1 MMTNEQIRIKADE
14 ILNKYVPKGGAYKKF
29 DNIMSAENIK
39 FREITTSND
48 FLGIFTHGNNGQPY
62 IMINTV
68 FENEGRRNF
77 TIAHELGHYFLCHDL
92 KCEQCYDADIYE
104 EGIIENPI
112 EQEANLFASY
122 LLMPES
128 KIKPAFLSMLQ
139 HSHKAKNKTI
149 LYVQNNY
156 TWGIWC
162 GFRNDLMK
170 RYGVSET
177 ALRYR
182 LINLGLVKFSFDTS
196 GTPNVRINV

>member
-139 HSHKAKNKTI
+139 RSEQ
-149 LYVQNNY
+149 LYLGHLVRVQERSY
-156 TWGIWC
+156 EAIWRI
-162 GFRNDLMK
+162 RN
-170 RYGVSET
+170 GVK
-177 ALRYR
+177 
-182 LINLGLVKFSFDTS
+182 I
-196 GTPNVRINV
+196 